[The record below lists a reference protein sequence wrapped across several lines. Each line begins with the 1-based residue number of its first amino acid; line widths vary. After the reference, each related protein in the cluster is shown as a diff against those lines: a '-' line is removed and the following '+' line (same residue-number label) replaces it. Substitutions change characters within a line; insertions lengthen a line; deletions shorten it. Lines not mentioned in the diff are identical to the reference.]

1 MLDVGGR
8 PLANH
13 TLFETR
19 DIDDA
24 RRRVA
29 DVYCDH
35 RLNLAGQSRGLN
47 AWQTIAP
54 LRRIGVGAMSYGG
67 DVFVDPGRLESF
79 YLLMLPY
86 VGASEV
92 TAGGQDVASDR
103 RTATLLSPT
112 DPVHMRWRADCSKLM
127 VRIDRAALE
136 QVLTTL
142 LGRPLKT
149 ALRFDLKMPME
160 GRSVA
165 WWRFVTLLMTELE
178 SEDALATRAATL
190 AQMESLLLT
199 SLLEGQQSNYSEA
212 LRSDA
217 CKIAPR
223 HVRQV
228 ERFIEEHAGEAI
240 SMEQIVEASGVSG
253 RALYDGFK
261 QFRETSPMAYLRSV
275 RMRRAREDL
284 LKGAETDTVSTI
296 ATRWGFFEFGRFAG
310 QYRRL
315 YGETPSETLRRR

>member
-19 DIDDA
+19 DLDDA

-35 RLNLAGQSRGLN
+35 RLDVAKGQTSLD

-54 LRRIGVGAMSYGG
+54 MRRIGVGAMTYGA
-67 DVFVDPGRLESF
+67 DVLVDPGRLESF

-86 VGASEV
+86 VGSSQVSVA
-92 TAGGQDVASDR
+92 GQDVASDR

-112 DPVHMRWRADCSKLM
+112 DPVRMRWNADCAKLM
-127 VRIDRAALE
+127 VRIDRDALE
-136 QVLTTL
+136 QLLATL
-142 LGRPLKT
+142 LGRPLKE

-165 WWRFVTLLMTELE
+165 WWRFVTLLISELE
-178 SEDALATRAATL
+178 DDDTKTTRSGTL
-190 AQMESLLLT
+190 AQLESLLLT

-212 LRSDA
+212 LRSGA

-223 HVRQV
+223 HVRRV
-228 ERFIEEHAGEAI
+228 EQFIEEHAGEAI
-240 SMEQIVEASGVSG
+240 SMEQIVEAGGVSG
-253 RALYDGFK
+253 RSLYDGFR
-261 QFRETSPMAYLRSV
+261 QFRETSPMAYLRTV
-275 RMRRAREDL
+275 RMQRVRDDL
-284 LKGAETDTVSTI
+284 LKALDGDTVSAI

-310 QYRRL
+310 QYRKL
-315 YGETPSETLRRR
+315 YGEAPSETLRRR

>member
-1 MLDVGGR
+1 MLELEGR
-8 PLANH
+8 PLSNH
-13 TLFETR
+13 TLFETS
-19 DIDDA
+19 DLDDA
-24 RRRVA
+24 RQRVA

-35 RLNLAGQSRGLN
+35 RLDLGGETPGLN
-47 AWQTIAP
+47 AWQTNAQ
-54 LRRIGVGAMSYGG
+54 LKRIGVGAMSYGG
-67 DVFVDPGRLESF
+67 DVYVDPGRLESF

-86 VGASEV
+86 VGSAEV
-92 TAGGQDVASDR
+92 AAGGREVASDR

-112 DPVHMRWRADCSKLM
+112 DPVRMRWGADCTKLM

-136 QVLTTL
+136 QLLTTM
-142 LGRPLKT
+142 LGRPLKE

-165 WWRFVTLLMTELE
+165 WWRFVTLLMSELE
-178 SEDALATRAATL
+178 FDDAKATRSATL
-190 AQMESLLLT
+190 MQMESLLLT
-199 SLLEGQQSNYSEA
+199 SLLEGQQSNYSDA
-212 LRSDA
+212 LRSGT

-240 SMEQIVEASGVSG
+240 SMEQIIEASGVSG

-261 QFRETSPMAYLRSV
+261 QFRETSPMAYLRTV
-275 RMRRAREDL
+275 RMQRVREDL
-284 LKGAETDTVSTI
+284 LKACDGDTVSAI

-310 QYRRL
+310 QYRKL

>member
-1 MLDVGGR
+1 MLNVAGR

-13 TLFETR
+13 TLFETG
-19 DIDDA
+19 DLDDA
-24 RRRVA
+24 RRQVA

-35 RLNLAGQSRGLN
+35 RLDLAGDSCGLN
-47 AWQTIAP
+47 AWQTIVP
-54 LRRIGVGAMSYGG
+54 LNRIGVGAMSYGG
-67 DVFVDPGRLESF
+67 DVYVDPGRLESF

-86 VGASEV
+86 VG
-92 TAGGQDVASDR
+92 TAQVSAGDQNVASDR

-112 DPVHMRWRADCSKLM
+112 DPVRMRWNADCAKIM

-136 QVLTTL
+136 QLLATM
-142 LGRPLKT
+142 LGRPLKE
-149 ALRFDLKMPME
+149 ALRFNLHMPME

-165 WWRFVTLLMTELE
+165 WWRFVTLLMSELE
-178 SEDALATRAATL
+178 CEDSRTARSATL
-190 AQMESLLLT
+190 VQLESLLLT
-199 SLLEGQQSNYSEA
+199 SLLEGQQSNYSDT
-212 LRSDA
+212 LRSGT

-275 RMRRAREDL
+275 RMQRVREDL
-284 LKGAETDTVSTI
+284 MKASYGETVSSI
-296 ATRWGFFEFGRFAG
+296 AARWGFFEFGRFAG
-310 QYRRL
+310 QYRKL
-315 YGETPSETLRRR
+315 YGETPSQTLRRR